1 MRIWLFL
8 ILFPLLGLGLWLWNG
23 FLQPGVSVLPVERG
37 RAVDAALGVV
47 QVSAKQ
53 DFILRA
59 PASGQVINGGAV
71 GAILPQKVDA
81 LAPLVALNT
90 AHLDQQIQS
99 LEKELSLLEGVRK
112 NDPSSEEVNALEAEM
127 RFKIQSLY
135 AQKEHCKLM
144 SPFQGTVVEA
154 YVNPGDWVEPGMP
167 LVRIL
172 SQNQIIEAEL
182 DEGQFRSLQVGQEAQ
197 LYFSARPDE
206 VLKGKVKSLPALADA
221 STRTFRVPIEI
232 DLPEGYLIP
241 GMTGHVSIV
250 KAEHPEALL
259 VPRRAVWGNKIWV
272 MNNGKLESRPITMG
286 FKGPH
291 YVEVIEG
298 LSEGDQIVADELHRC
313 KEGRR
318 VKVKTIAS
326 L

>member
-8 ILFPLLGLGLWLWNG
+8 ALFPLLGTGLWLWNG
-23 FLQPGVSVLPVERG
+23 SLKSTVSVVPVERG
-37 RAVDAALGVV
+37 RAVDAALGIV
-47 QVSAKQ
+47 QVSARQ

-59 PASGQVINGGAV
+59 PFSGQVINGGTI
-71 GAILPQKVDA
+71 GAILPQQVEA
-81 LAPLVALNT
+81 LTPLVALNT
-90 AHLDQQIQS
+90 AYLDQQIQKI
-99 LEKELSLLEGVRK
+99 EKELSLIGNIQKDE
-112 NDPSSEEVNALEAEM
+112 PSSEEVNALQAQM
-127 RFKIQSLY
+127 RLKMASLY

-144 SPFQGTVVEA
+144 SPFEGMVVES

-167 LVRIL
+167 LLRIL
-172 SQNQIIEAEL
+172 SQDQIIEAQL
-182 DEGQFRSLQVGQEAQ
+182 DEGQFRSLKVGQEAQ

-206 VLKGKVKSLPALADA
+206 VLKGKIKSLPATADA
-221 STRTFRVPIEI
+221 ATRTFRVPIEI
-232 DLPEGYLIP
+232 DLPKGYLLP

-259 VPRRAVWGNKIWV
+259 VPRRAISGDKIWV
-272 MNNGKLESRPITMG
+272 TNEGKLEERSVTTG

-298 LSEGDQIVADELHRC
+298 LSEGDQVVADELHRC
-313 KEGRR
+313 KQGRR
-318 VKVKTIAS
+318 VKIKTVAS